1 MTKSTTNHSQNNYRL
16 EYGSFLIVLVLV
28 TFFCFWAV
36 PPGFSSQSHDESIKR
51 AKFLEKKGEHEVAR
65 KILQN
70 LFHETDDLAVLNEWI
85 DLDRKIF
92 HDLSLLN
99 KQKLLH
105 SRFNPEKIYPKGEI
119 LKEFGKSFLINP
131 WSPILSTISSW
142 DSIWDVEIRR
152 KKIIQFESDNPY
164 PTIFIDEA
172 RKDINLYDVLKRS
185 CNTLVKNL
193 DFLLERPDVKNVED
207 LLKIKSELN
216 DHFKQVAFTRSNYI
230 SYDVISPSLNRTKQ
244 LIFLAEN
251 AKILSIGHSSDLLRE
266 AVKVME
272 QGAYHEII
280 LQAHQDVRDEF
291 LEVYKLLK
299 NTAGSAEF
307 EELKVF
313 GTLQDKI
320 SRERMLGYERWQNQ

>member
-1 MTKSTTNHSQNNYRL
+1 MPKIDDTPNKYCYLLILLTFVC
-16 EYGSFLIVLVLV
+16 FL
-28 TFFCFWAV
+28 AV

-51 AKFLEKKGEHEVAR
+51 AKFLEKQGEHEVAR

-70 LFHETDDLAVLNEWI
+70 LFHETDDISILHEWI
-85 DLDRKIF
+85 EFDQKIF

-99 KQKLLH
+99 DHKSIH
-105 SRFNPEKIYPKGEI
+105 SWTVFDPKKKETKAEKIKRY
-119 LKEFGKSFLINP
+119 GKNIFVLIN
-131 WSPILSTISSW
+131 TFGISGVPQYLW
-142 DSIWDVEIRR
+142 DSETNR
-152 KKIIQFESDNPY
+152 KKIIQFEFDYPY
-164 PTIFIDEA
+164 PTISIDEA
-172 RKDINLYDVLKRS
+172 RKVINSYDVLKRS
-185 CNTLVKNL
+185 SNILVKNL
-193 DFLLERPDVKNVED
+193 DFLLMRPDVKNVEEV
-207 LLKIKSELN
+207 LKIKSELN

-230 SYDVISPSLNRTKQ
+230 SYDVISPSLNRAKQ
-244 LIFLAEN
+244 LIFLADN
-251 AKILSIGHSSDLLRE
+251 AKLLSIGHSSDLLRE